1 LLDNGMSYCHKGA
14 VKVTED
20 ADGFAFVMNVSSLDA
35 TSYEL
40 APKFMLRR
48 GTDEEV
54 ERIREMLARI
64 NVDGVP
70 GFGFEGAPWERK
82 LHEGADWKLLPK
94 QDWRYFVIS
103 FEGSNKTIEDL
114 GLSWCLAS
122 TELEVGFTL
131 FWTAPGSNAMVCHPD
146 RLFQMRSLAKYGGF
160 FRNVTRADIE
170 ETKAIMSQLELGDAQ
185 IQNLA
190 RQLQGLKGLPHDSSL
205 RFLGYFA
212 LLESVLTHSP
222 KPEDRYD
229 SITRQVQ
236 KKLSLL
242 NSRWARKIDYG
253 PFAGATH
260 EKIWSKMYEYR
271 SKIAHGGTADF
282 SNDLKVLKGVSEA
295 LTLIR
300 ETVKS
305 VLRHALLEPQLL
317 RDLREC

>member
-1 LLDNGMSYCHKGA
+1 
-14 VKVTED
+14 
-20 ADGFAFVMNVSSLDA
+20 
-35 TSYEL
+35 
-40 APKFMLRR
+40 
-48 GTDEEV
+48 
-54 ERIREMLARI
+54 
-64 NVDGVP
+64 
-70 GFGFEGAPWERK
+70 
-82 LHEGADWKLLPK
+82 
-94 QDWRYFVIS
+94 
-103 FEGSNKTIEDL
+103 
-114 GLSWCLAS
+114 
-122 TELEVGFTL
+122 
-131 FWTAPGSNAMVCHPD
+131 MVCHPD